1 MSGAMR
7 RIGEY
12 LGLLED
18 TGRYD
23 DEYAEWTTAYDDT
36 YEATT
41 PTRPARWRPSGRRAA
56 RPARPARPRRSRIST
71 TAAAVGRRP

>member
-23 DEYAEWTTAYDDT
+23 DEYADDYDDT
-36 YEATT
+36 YDGRYDADETSPVAAKR
-41 PTRPARWRPSGRRAA
+41 RPAASSARR
-56 RPARPARPRRSRIST
+56 ARPRPSPTST
-71 TAAAVGRRP
+71 SAAAVGRRP